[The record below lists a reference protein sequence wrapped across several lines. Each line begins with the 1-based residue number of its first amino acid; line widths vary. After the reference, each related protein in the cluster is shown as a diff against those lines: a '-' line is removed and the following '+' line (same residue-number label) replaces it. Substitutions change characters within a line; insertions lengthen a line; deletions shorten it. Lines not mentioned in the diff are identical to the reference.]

1 MKVLLKHSVFFTL
14 ILLMTATRGM
24 SKEVKIKIVALGDST
39 TAGTPGFVPD
49 RKNPPEGRGDRES
62 QFAYWMMQ
70 INPEW
75 EVINEGVNAQRSD
88 QILKRF
94 DSDVLSFHPQWVIVL
109 AGVND
114 LYQGVPVAE
123 TQEYLKQIYAR
134 ASDAGIK
141 IMTCSVIPYNFSSQE
156 VKNRMRQLNEWIAA
170 YSREKGYGYC
180 DTYKAVEDPRRP
192 GWLISSPDGL
202 HPDKAGYRKM
212 GEVLSACLSPLINKA
227 EDLKPSS

>member
-1 MKVLLKHSVFFTL
+1 MKVFLKYSAFLLL
-14 ILLMTATRGM
+14 LLLMTASRGI
-24 SKEVKIKIVALGDST
+24 SQEVKIKIVAFGDST

-49 RKNPPEGRGDRES
+49 RKNPPEGRGDKES
-62 QFAYWMMQ
+62 QYAYWVMQ
-70 INPEW
+70 LNPEW

-94 DSDVLSFHPQWVIVL
+94 DSDVLSFHPEWIIVL

-114 LYQGVPVAE
+114 LYQGVPVAK

-134 ASDAGIK
+134 AADAGIK
-141 IMTCSVIPYNFSSQE
+141 IMTCSVIPYNFSTFE
-156 VKNRMRQLNEWIAA
+156 VKERMRQLNEWIAA

-180 DTYKAVEDPRRP
+180 DTYKSVEDPVRP

-202 HPDKAGYRKM
+202 HPDKAGYQKM
-212 GEVLSACLSPLINKA
+212 GEALSACLRTAIKDDSPPPL
-227 EDLKPSS
+227 